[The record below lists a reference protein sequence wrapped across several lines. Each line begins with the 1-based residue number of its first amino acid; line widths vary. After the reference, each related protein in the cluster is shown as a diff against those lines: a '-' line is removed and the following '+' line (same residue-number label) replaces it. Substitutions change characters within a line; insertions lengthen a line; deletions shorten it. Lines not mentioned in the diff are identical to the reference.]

1 MYVASITCIIHTQP
15 NSNDDVNST
24 DHVYGEAPEV
34 HVPTQIHLLNESC
47 KSESAEYTRDISGL
61 PKHTDMISP
70 HQSNS
75 HTDEDDDRAEE
86 VCKKEESCDEDA
98 GQGDPE
104 VPQQLPCDHLVR
116 LPAAVLLQVLDS
128 GEL

>member
-1 MYVASITCIIHTQP
+1 MYVASFTCIIHTQP

-34 HVPTQIHLLNESC
+34 HVPTQIHLLNES
-47 KSESAEYTRDISGL
+47 ESTEYTRD
-61 PKHTDMISP
+61 MISS

-75 HTDEDDDRAEE
+75 HTDEDNDRAKE

-104 VPQQLPCDHLVR
+104 VPQQFPGDHLVR
-116 LPAAVLLQVLDS
+116 LPAAVLLQVVDS
-128 GEL
+128 GEV

>member
-34 HVPTQIHLLNESC
+34 HVPTQIHLLNES
-47 KSESAEYTRDISGL
+47 ESTEYTR
-61 PKHTDMISP
+61 DMISP
-70 HQSNS
+70 HQSDS

-86 VCKKEESCDEDA
+86 VCKKEKSCDEDT
-98 GQGDPE
+98 GQGDPK

-116 LPAAVLLQVLDS
+116 LPAAVLLQVVDS